1 MNPTFISLPCQIST
15 QQILHTKTFFTPPPF
30 ICKRPWKSW
39 KSRNRSWANFLQ
51 SLSIPLICYSGLN
64 TEGIEAVLCLD
75 CNRNIILDR
84 LCLLFETN
92 KKRCIFCNC
101 LSKILSS
108 LRETQSALAKFWD
121 DFCTCFAIFYFCLN
135 SVIHCSIQTQH
146 CVCDLL
152 LSCSVN
158 KVTGLWKYKMKPDGI
173 RK

>member
-1 MNPTFISLPCQIST
+1 MESNLLPVNCLTSMLNRLHSNPLMLKLAWIQLSSHCHVKLAPSRFYIQRLSSP
-15 QQILHTKTFFTPPPF
+15 PPPF

-64 TEGIEAVLCLD
+64 TEGIEAVLCLY

-135 SVIHCSIQTQH
+135 SVIHCSIQT
-146 CVCDLL
+146 
-152 LSCSVN
+152 
-158 KVTGLWKYKMKPDGI
+158 
-173 RK
+173 